1 MTTFQDL
8 PPQSRRAVRQSER
21 DGDAHAAVTSA
32 PLNLAQTFLPTPD
45 AEQSGQQA
53 PPPTGRRSRVAPQ
66 SGLVDMPTSQTDGV
80 TPEPLTYVTQG
91 APGSQQPV
99 PGQPAPPQ
107 PFTGQP
113 GSAQPG
119 AAQPGSAQPG
129 SAQPGSAQ
137 PNAAQP
143 NAAQP
148 NAAQPNSNSAHET
161 GEQPSYRVRDFSPEA
176 RRAASGTAPQPA
188 AVPLDYRTQAAPLPV
203 PAPMPAGSS
212 STDSS
217 PADRSSNQSSAE
229 TPSPTTA
236 QPPVAAERAAAPA
249 APVQPAPAAA
259 PLGPPMSRR
268 ELRAREAEAL
278 AASGTFSGVFA
289 VPELVE
295 PVVTPPSNLSN
306 AMAEFE
312 ALTRTAQPEVADQPT
327 AASASVS
334 ASSSTADQQIAND
347 DSQQHDAQQHD
358 ADSQAREAQAREA
371 QSREPQSREAQ
382 DREAQDREAQAREA
396 QANIAEQQAQ
406 VQAAQAAHEQAA
418 REAEQQRARD
428 AALAAQATAQAEA
441 NARAAADEREQA
453 ELLAERKREYEA
465 EQAERARE
473 AQAPANPFEALFA
486 APAAAA
492 PAVSPAE
499 LNVPFVAP
507 EIEQTGSHAASTG
520 HWSRQ
525 AEIDDETQSIE
536 NTLSREVG
544 MGNVATTTSALVL
557 PIIPQDSDFGSVLN
571 GTGEVL
577 ITGSIDLPRSL
588 SSTGGDARRYDDPD
602 VDNLFDAFDNEI
614 ISTDSA
620 PVRAIRAVSTH
631 TSTHG
636 VVTAAT
642 KPRGNRL
649 LVGVAIGAVVLA
661 IAVVGLLVFV
671 VSTLN

>member
-21 DGDAHAAVTSA
+21 DGDANAAVTSA

-45 AEQSGQQA
+45 ADQSSPQA

-66 SGLVDMPTSQTDGV
+66 SGLVDMPTSQSDGY
-80 TPEPLTYVTQG
+80 TPEPLNYITQG
-91 APGSQQPV
+91 APGSQQPSA
-99 PGQPAPPQ
+99 Q
-107 PFTGQP
+107 QP
-113 GSAQPG
+113 GSQQPAAPSHVDSAPFA
-119 AAQPGSAQPG
+119 AAQQ
-129 SAQPGSAQ
+129 
-137 PNAAQP
+137 
-143 NAAQP
+143 
-148 NAAQPNSNSAHET
+148 T
-161 GEQPSYRVRDFSPEA
+161 GEQPSFRVRDFSPES
-176 RRAASGTAPQPA
+176 RRAAAPAPQSA
-188 AVPLDYRTQAAPLPV
+188 AAPLDYRTQAGPV
-203 PAPMPAGSS
+203 PMPAPAEAAPAEAAPAEAASGEFAAASS
-212 STDSS
+212 FDSAAADSPATDSAAARPTTS
-217 PADRSSNQSSAE
+217 E
-229 TPSPTTA
+229 PSPFATQPPVAVSQTA
-236 QPPVAAERAAAPA
+236 TQPPVAAAAAPVAAAAAPA
-249 APVQPAPAAA
+249 TSTPA

-278 AASGTFSGVFA
+278 AASGTFSGVFE

-295 PVVTPPSNLSN
+295 PVVAPPSNLSN

-312 ALTRTAQPEVADQPT
+312 ALTRTAQPEVANQDADAAHEPDELT
-327 AASASVS
+327 GASAEQLQGSEAVDQK
-334 ASSSTADQQIAND
+334 AAD
-347 DSQQHDAQQHD
+347 DARAQ
-358 ADSQAREAQAREA
+358 EAQARLI
-371 QSREPQSREAQ
+371 QLREAA
-382 DREAQDREAQAREA
+382 AQEAQARAAEQ
-396 QANIAEQQAQ
+396 QARAHAAEQQAQ
-406 VQAAQAAHEQAA
+406 AHAAQLAQEQAQEQEKAQAQAAH
-418 REAEQQRARD
+418 EAEQQRARD

-441 NARAAADEREQA
+441 NARAAADEREKT

-473 AQAPANPFEALFA
+473 AQAPANPFDALFA
-486 APAAAA
+486 APAAPAA
-492 PAVSPAE
+492 AVPATE
-499 LNVPFVAP
+499 LNVPFVSP
-507 EIEQTGSHAASTG
+507 EIEQTGSHATSTG

-636 VVTAAT
+636 VVTTAT

>member
-1 MTTFQDL
+1 
-8 PPQSRRAVRQSER
+8 
-21 DGDAHAAVTSA
+21 
-32 PLNLAQTFLPTPD
+32 
-45 AEQSGQQA
+45 
-53 PPPTGRRSRVAPQ
+53 
-66 SGLVDMPTSQTDGV
+66 
-80 TPEPLTYVTQG
+80 
-91 APGSQQPV
+91 
-99 PGQPAPPQ
+99 
-107 PFTGQP
+107 
-113 GSAQPG
+113 
-119 AAQPGSAQPG
+119 
-129 SAQPGSAQ
+129 
-137 PNAAQP
+137 
-143 NAAQP
+143 
-148 NAAQPNSNSAHET
+148 
-161 GEQPSYRVRDFSPEA
+161 
-176 RRAASGTAPQPA
+176 
-188 AVPLDYRTQAAPLPV
+188 
-203 PAPMPAGSS
+203 
-212 STDSS
+212 
-217 PADRSSNQSSAE
+217 
-229 TPSPTTA
+229 
-236 QPPVAAERAAAPA
+236 
-249 APVQPAPAAA
+249 
-259 PLGPPMSRR
+259 MSRR

-312 ALTRTAQPEVADQPT
+312 ALTRTAQPEIADQPT

-334 ASSSTADQQIAND
+334 ASSSTADQQIAKD
-347 DSQQHDAQQHD
+347 DAQQD
-358 ADSQAREAQAREA
+358 DAQQREADSQAREAQA
-371 QSREPQSREAQ
+371 
-382 DREAQDREAQAREA
+382 REAQDREAQAREA

-406 VQAAQAAHEQAA
+406 VQAAQAAHERAA

-473 AQAPANPFEALFA
+473 AQAPANPFDALFA

-492 PAVSPAE
+492 PAASPAE

>member
-1 MTTFQDL
+1 
-8 PPQSRRAVRQSER
+8 
-21 DGDAHAAVTSA
+21 
-32 PLNLAQTFLPTPD
+32 
-45 AEQSGQQA
+45 
-53 PPPTGRRSRVAPQ
+53 
-66 SGLVDMPTSQTDGV
+66 
-80 TPEPLTYVTQG
+80 
-91 APGSQQPV
+91 
-99 PGQPAPPQ
+99 
-107 PFTGQP
+107 
-113 GSAQPG
+113 
-119 AAQPGSAQPG
+119 
-129 SAQPGSAQ
+129 
-137 PNAAQP
+137 
-143 NAAQP
+143 
-148 NAAQPNSNSAHET
+148 
-161 GEQPSYRVRDFSPEA
+161 
-176 RRAASGTAPQPA
+176 
-188 AVPLDYRTQAAPLPV
+188 
-203 PAPMPAGSS
+203 
-212 STDSS
+212 
-217 PADRSSNQSSAE
+217 
-229 TPSPTTA
+229 
-236 QPPVAAERAAAPA
+236 
-249 APVQPAPAAA
+249 
-259 PLGPPMSRR
+259 MSRR

-278 AASGTFSGVFA
+278 AASGTFSGVFE

-295 PVVTPPSNLSN
+295 PVVAPPSNLSN

-312 ALTRTAQPEVADQPT
+312 ALTRTAQPEVANQDADATHEPDELT
-327 AASASVS
+327 GASAEQLQGSEAVDQK
-334 ASSSTADQQIAND
+334 AADDARAQ
-347 DSQQHDAQQHD
+347 DAQ
-358 ADSQAREAQAREA
+358 ARLIQLREAAAQEAQARAAE
-371 QSREPQSREAQ
+371 Q
-382 DREAQDREAQAREA
+382 QARA
-396 QANIAEQQAQ
+396 AEQQAQ
-406 VQAAQAAHEQAA
+406 AHAAQLAQEQAQEQEKAQAAH
-418 REAEQQRARD
+418 EAEQQRARD

-441 NARAAADEREQA
+441 NARAAADEREKT

-465 EQAERARE
+465 EQPERARE
-473 AQAPANPFEALFA
+473 AQAPANPFDALFA
-486 APAAAA
+486 APAAPAA
-492 PAVSPAE
+492 AVPATE
-499 LNVPFVAP
+499 LNVPFVSP
-507 EIEQTGSHAASTG
+507 EIEQTGSHATSTG

-636 VVTAAT
+636 VVTTAT

>member
-1 MTTFQDL
+1 
-8 PPQSRRAVRQSER
+8 
-21 DGDAHAAVTSA
+21 
-32 PLNLAQTFLPTPD
+32 
-45 AEQSGQQA
+45 
-53 PPPTGRRSRVAPQ
+53 
-66 SGLVDMPTSQTDGV
+66 
-80 TPEPLTYVTQG
+80 
-91 APGSQQPV
+91 
-99 PGQPAPPQ
+99 
-107 PFTGQP
+107 
-113 GSAQPG
+113 
-119 AAQPGSAQPG
+119 
-129 SAQPGSAQ
+129 
-137 PNAAQP
+137 
-143 NAAQP
+143 
-148 NAAQPNSNSAHET
+148 
-161 GEQPSYRVRDFSPEA
+161 
-176 RRAASGTAPQPA
+176 
-188 AVPLDYRTQAAPLPV
+188 
-203 PAPMPAGSS
+203 
-212 STDSS
+212 
-217 PADRSSNQSSAE
+217 
-229 TPSPTTA
+229 
-236 QPPVAAERAAAPA
+236 
-249 APVQPAPAAA
+249 
-259 PLGPPMSRR
+259 MSRR

-278 AASGTFSGVFA
+278 AASGTFSGVFE

-295 PVVTPPSNLSN
+295 PVVAPPSNLSN

-312 ALTRTAQPEVADQPT
+312 ALTRTAQPEVANQDADAAHEPDEST
-327 AASASVS
+327 GASAEQLQGSEAVDQK
-334 ASSSTADQQIAND
+334 AADDARAQ
-347 DSQQHDAQQHD
+347 DAQ
-358 ADSQAREAQAREA
+358 ARLIQLREAAAQEAQARAAE
-371 QSREPQSREAQ
+371 Q
-382 DREAQDREAQAREA
+382 QARA
-396 QANIAEQQAQ
+396 AEQQAQ
-406 VQAAQAAHEQAA
+406 AHAAQLAQEQAQEQEKAQAQAAH
-418 REAEQQRARD
+418 EAEQQRARD

-441 NARAAADEREQA
+441 NARAAADEREKT

-473 AQAPANPFEALFA
+473 AQAPANPFDALFA
-486 APAAAA
+486 APAAAGA
-492 PAVSPAE
+492 ATE
-499 LNVPFVAP
+499 LNVPFVSP
-507 EIEQTGSHAASTG
+507 EIEQTGSHATSTG

-636 VVTAAT
+636 VVTTAT